1 MTRLWAVV
9 RREYLERV
17 RSKAFLVGT
26 LVGPVLLGALMVGPG
41 ALMSRQRGQPLRVAV
56 VDASGRLEADV
67 EQALRDRRA
76 EGLPRFD
83 VRPAGAG
90 SLEERRAR
98 LRQQVL
104 AGELDGYVLL
114 PDDAL
119 ERSQAEYHGRNVS
132 AVMDISLIDRVVEE
146 RLQAR
151 RLLDAGLDPERVQA
165 AQKRLDLKT
174 VKLSERGER
183 EDRGASFLLSMV
195 LLMALYTS
203 VAMWGAALMNGVIEE
218 KANRV
223 VEVVVSSVPTTT
235 LFAGKLMGVGAVGL
249 TQLSAWAVVAGGF
262 GLVGSQAAALSG
274 LKLPEVPLHLL
285 LFFVLFF
292 LLGFFLYGALYVSV
306 GAAVN
311 SQQEA
316 QSLVFPVILPL
327 VVGVMFFP
335 VVLGSPDGRLS
346 VALSLVP
353 FWTPLLMFLRMTVVT
368 PPAWQV
374 ALGLALTLLSIA
386 GLTWVAARIYRV
398 GILMYGKRP
407 TFPEILRWVRH
418 S

>member
-1 MTRLWAVV
+1 MRRLWAVV
-9 RREYLERV
+9 RREYLERA
-17 RSKAFLVGT
+17 RSKAFLIGT
-26 LVGPVLLGALMVGPG
+26 LVGPVLLGALMVAPS
-41 ALMSRQRGQPLRVAV
+41 ALMAKQRGKPLRLAV
-56 VDASGRLEADV
+56 LDASGRLAADV
-67 EQALRDRRA
+67 EQALRERQV

-90 SLEERRAR
+90 SLDERRAR

-104 AGELDGYVLL
+104 AGDLDGYLLL
-114 PDDAL
+114 PDGAL

-218 KANRV
+218 KSNRV

-235 LFAGKLMGVGAVGL
+235 LFAGKLLGVGAVGL
-249 TQLSAWAVVAGGF
+249 TQLTVWAAVAGGL
-262 GLVGSQAAALSG
+262 GALGSQAAALSG

-292 LLGFFLYGALYVSV
+292 LLGFFLYGALYISV

-311 SQQEA
+311 SQPEA

-335 VVLGSPDGRLS
+335 VVLGSPDSGLS
-346 VALSLVP
+346 VALSLIP
-353 FWTPLLMFLRMTVVT
+353 FWTPLLMFLRLTVVT
-368 PPAWQV
+368 PPVWQV
-374 ALGLALTLLSIA
+374 ALSLVLTLLAIA
-386 GLTWVAARIYRV
+386 VLTWVAARIYRV

-407 TFPEILRWVRH
+407 TFPEIVRWVRH

>member
-1 MTRLWAVV
+1 VTRLWAVV

-56 VDASGRLEADV
+56 VDASGRLGADV
-67 EQALRDRRA
+67 EQALRERRA
-76 EGLPRFD
+76 DGQPRFD

-114 PDDAL
+114 PDGAL

-165 AQKRLDLKT
+165 AQRRLDLKT

-218 KANRV
+218 KSNRV

-235 LFAGKLMGVGAVGL
+235 LFAGKLLGVGAVGL

-292 LLGFFLYGALYVSV
+292 LLGFFLYGALYISV

-335 VVLGSPDGRLS
+335 VVLGSPDSRLS

>member
-56 VDASGRLEADV
+56 VDASGRLGGDV
-67 EQALRDRRA
+67 EQALRERKAD
-76 EGLPRFD
+76 GLPRFD

-98 LRQQVL
+98 LRRQVL

-114 PDDAL
+114 PEEAL

-218 KANRV
+218 KSNRV

-235 LFAGKLMGVGAVGL
+235 LFAGKLLGVGAVGL

-262 GLVGSQAAALSG
+262 GLVGSRAAALSG

-292 LLGFFLYGALYVSV
+292 LLGFFLYGALYISV

-335 VVLGSPDGRLS
+335 VVLGSPDSSLS

>member
-1 MTRLWAVV
+1 MRRLWAVV
-9 RREYLERV
+9 RREYLERA

-26 LVGPVLLGALMVGPG
+26 LAGPILLGGLMVAPSALM
-41 ALMSRQRGQPLRVAV
+41 AKQRGQPLRVAV
-56 VDASGRLEADV
+56 LDASGRLQPEV
-67 EQALRDRRA
+67 EQALRERRVD
-76 EGLPRFD
+76 GLPRFD

-90 SLEERRAR
+90 GLEERRAR

-104 AGELDGYVLL
+104 AGQLDGYLIL
-114 PDDAL
+114 PEDAL

-132 AVMDISLIDRVVEE
+132 AVMDLSLLDRVVEE

-151 RLLDAGLDPERVQA
+151 RLLDAGLAPERVQA

-174 VKLSERGER
+174 VKLSEGGER

-223 VEVVVSSVPTTT
+223 VEVVVSSIPTST
-235 LFAGKLMGVGAVGL
+235 LFAGKLLGVGAVGL
-249 TQLSAWAVVAGGF
+249 TQLGVWALVTGGL
-262 GLVGSQAAALSG
+262 GLAGSQAAALSG
-274 LKLPEVPLHLL
+274 LRLPEVPPHLL

-292 LLGFFLYGALYVSV
+292 LLGFFLYGALYVSI

-311 SQQEA
+311 SHQEA
-316 QSLVFPVILPL
+316 QSLVFPVVLPL

-335 VVLGSPDGRLS
+335 VVLGSPDSGLS

-374 ALGLALTLLSIA
+374 ALGLTLTLASIAALTWA
-386 GLTWVAARIYRV
+386 AARIYRV
-398 GILMYGKRP
+398 GILMHGKRP

-418 S
+418 R